1 MNESI
6 KDIVITNYKIN
17 KYLIEDKN
25 LLVNKDVIIESKK
38 FVNFKRNYL

>member
-17 KYLIEDKN
+17 KDLIEDKN

-38 FVNFKRNYL
+38 ICKF